1 MSLKSIT
8 KYTKN
13 QLIYQTATHM
23 TYNQEVL
30 SFSPNMRTCYQ
41 EPLGGGYS
49 LQDTSTQNP
58 ANQASKATTSAPSS
72 PWWQWLPCCSLPTS
86 YWLADSAALLDSMS
100 TSMPYF
106 SHHQSLHCEDEGR
119 MVLQNTGILQQN
131 YMASQS
137 RRPWSESSPL

>member
-72 PWWQWLPCCSLPTS
+72 PWWQ
-86 YWLADSAALLDSMS
+86 
-100 TSMPYF
+100 
-106 SHHQSLHCEDEGR
+106 
-119 MVLQNTGILQQN
+119 
-131 YMASQS
+131 
-137 RRPWSESSPL
+137 